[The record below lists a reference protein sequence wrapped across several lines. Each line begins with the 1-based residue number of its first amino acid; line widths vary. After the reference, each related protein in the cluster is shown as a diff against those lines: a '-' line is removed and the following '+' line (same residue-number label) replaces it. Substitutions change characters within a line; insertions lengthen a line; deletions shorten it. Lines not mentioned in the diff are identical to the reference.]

1 MRKGGC
7 CMTMDNVFQLF
18 ILIGG
23 TVGVTFTISWAIF
36 QEIHN
41 NKK

>member
-1 MRKGGC
+1 
-7 CMTMDNVFQLF
+7 MTMDNVFQLF

-23 TVGVTFTISWAIF
+23 TVGVTFTISWAIL